1 MWLAYATIAKGNIV
15 VDNGAVKAI
24 VDDNK
29 SLLPGG
35 IISVN
40 GKFNIGDVV
49 AIMNKD
55 GVEIGRGKVRYP
67 SQDVTKIAGI
77 KKQ

>member
-1 MWLAYATIAKGNIV
+1 MWLAYATITKGSIV
-15 VDNGAVKAI
+15 IDDGAVKAI

-40 GKFNIGDVV
+40 GRFNIGDVV
-49 AIMNKD
+49 VVTSQG
-55 GVEIGRGKVRYP
+55 GVEIARGKVRYS
-67 SQDVTKIAGI
+67 SQDDF
-77 KKQ
+77 